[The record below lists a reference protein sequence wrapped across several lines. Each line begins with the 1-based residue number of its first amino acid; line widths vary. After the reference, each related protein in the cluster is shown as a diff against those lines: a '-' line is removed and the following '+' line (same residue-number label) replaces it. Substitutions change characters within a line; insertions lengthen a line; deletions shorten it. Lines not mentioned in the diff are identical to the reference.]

1 MIIMI
6 LRSNFNVTLN
16 HPNFVASTNGDYE
29 SIVNSLF
36 SHFEDEIRL
45 GKRFNADQTIQ
56 FGWMILMLK
65 SDSHGDLEL
74 WEPDFGAMPINWEFS
89 LDRSLRDLYLQRELC
104 LQVGV
109 EPNFPSLLERG
120 IVSPAFLLA
129 KEFTMNREV
138 QQDGDS
144 GWLFLEHG
152 GQGNEG
158 RFCSLFEVAMN
169 VPWVT
174 PFLAL
179 PPGSGVACNSSAI
192 EIRAVNKVISSN
204 DNELLKKLW
213 GGWRSN
219 EYKTFH

>member
-1 MIIMI
+1 MI
-6 LRSNFNVTLN
+6 LRSKFNKDLN
-16 HPNFVASTNGDYE
+16 HPNFVVSTNGDYE

-36 SHFEDEIRL
+36 SYFENEIRL
-45 GKRFNADQTIQ
+45 GKRFDAGQTIQ

-65 SDSHGDLEL
+65 NDGHGDLEL

-89 LDRSLRDLYLQRELC
+89 LNRTLRDLYLQRELC
-104 LQVGV
+104 AQVGA
-109 EPNFPSLLERG
+109 EPDFPSLLERG

-129 KEFTMNREV
+129 KEFVMNREV

-144 GWLFLEHG
+144 GWFFLEHG

-158 RFCSLFEVAMN
+158 RFCSLFEVSMS

-179 PPGSGVACNSSAI
+179 PPGAIVACNSAAI
-192 EIRAVNKVISSN
+192 EIKLGKQVVSSN
-204 DNELLKKLW
+204 DNELLRRLW
-213 GGWRSN
+213 CGWRSD